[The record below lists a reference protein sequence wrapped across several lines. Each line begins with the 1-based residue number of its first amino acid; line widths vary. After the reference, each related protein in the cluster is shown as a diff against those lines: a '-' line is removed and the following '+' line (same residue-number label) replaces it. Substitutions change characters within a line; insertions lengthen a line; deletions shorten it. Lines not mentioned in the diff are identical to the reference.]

1 MPINQNIYPY
11 NAQVNTLP
19 VYLCGIGGSE
29 YQYHIMRPEGYRDHQ
44 ILFSAS
50 GKGIL
55 NFDSTT
61 VNLAEDYWFF
71 IPASY
76 PHEYYPI
83 EEKWDVRWVAFD
95 GFACRNILEKL
106 NMTKPF
112 ALRLNNSSS
121 LQHIYNK
128 MFTAQKTDKVYGDY
142 TCSGL
147 IYEYM
152 LEFHRLVID
161 KNMSGGND
169 RSSILMPVL
178 SFIDDNFRND
188 FPLTTLADIAG
199 ITPQH
204 LCRIFRET
212 MNMRPT
218 EYLTKRRIEEA
229 KFLLSKTN
237 KPISEIYSLSGFSNP
252 GYFSTVFK
260 KFEGISPLEYRKKSD
275 NVRMG

>member
-1 MPINQNIYPY
+1 
-11 NAQVNTLP
+11 
-19 VYLCGIGGSE
+19 
-29 YQYHIMRPEGYRDHQ
+29 MRPEGYRDHQ

-128 MFTAQKTDKVYGDY
+128 MFTAQKKDKVYGDY

-161 KNMSGGND
+161 KNMSSGND